1 MKTVNKLSVFIQS
14 VFLLI
19 SFILKLTFSVV
30 LCGIPLV
37 LLIEWCFPDYV
48 HILNKEITDKTIINL
63 IENKKFDEAIW
74 LIDKKENSIN
84 SFSRNT
90 YFKIKSYEIEAQMAV
105 GNFKAAESCIEK
117 VDSITCILNRIDN
130 KTHSFPLFSDIQK
143 ARLYFKM
150 NDHARVQKL
159 CKKYYYSSN
168 RYEKKYID
176 LLSEGDYSED
186 EVKELAKAII
196 DQLKIIYIRSVA
208 STDYNKGRELFRH
221 EISISRNNPRR
232 KLDLYLNYSINAL
245 KVDSIDDIR
254 EGYSYIKS
262 IVEKKEDYLYTP
274 NFLLNYITL
283 SSYLNDSLNMNK
295 VLSSVEDGIKAN
307 YSTQELGYYEMMSKC
322 IPFWDSEGDYDKS
335 INALKRQSEFFRN
348 MIHRNFLFYGEGQ
361 RENIYYLYKSALES
375 SFTHLQFDSS
385 PKAAKIAYDNALFI
399 KGLLLRSSEQI
410 LNAVVG
416 SNNQSIISLYNDLIS
431 MKKELVEY
439 QVLGGI
445 INKYRISKL
454 KSKIEKTEQQ
464 LSNACYK
471 YRILSEQQNF
481 SYDETRAKLD
491 KNEACIEF
499 IMDEKGYYYALIGR
513 SGFKYPRVVK
523 LFSSDYMQEK
533 FDEDIY
539 KNSEFSEK
547 MLGNIIPYLNG
558 ITTIYY
564 SPVGELYKISFDAL
578 LYNKKYLLDNYN
590 LIRVSSTSDIKNDM
604 EYSYKTATIMGN
616 IRYSATDSLII
627 AHAESSIRSAEHNNY
642 LLPLGNEEIFDVCE
656 MLEGKGLKVHLYT
669 RLDASEEMLKSLSG
683 KSTDIIHLSTHG
695 FYDPSYSSYPMRN
708 SGVFLAG
715 ANRKW
720 YYNSEVKTKEDGIL
734 TADEISLLNL
744 SGCSLVAL
752 SACETG
758 LGNIDNNEGVFGLQ
772 RAFKLAGVQSLILS
786 LWKVDTEAT
795 SLFMTN
801 FYKEWVISNNM
812 SESFRKAKL
821 IVRKEFPDPYYWSGF
836 VLVDA
841 LN

>member
-1 MKTVNKLSVFIQS
+1 MKFLKNISIFIYA
-14 VFLLI
+14 VITFI
-19 SFILKLTFSVV
+19 GFILKISLSLVI
-30 LCGIPLV
+30 CGVPLI
-37 LLIEWCFPDYV
+37 LLLEWCFPDYV

-74 LIDKKENSIN
+74 LIEKKENSIN
-84 SFSRNT
+84 SFPRNT
-90 YFKIKSYEIEAQMAV
+90 YLKIKSYEIEAQMAV
-105 GNFKAAESCIEK
+105 GNFNAAENCIEK
-117 VDSITCILNRIDN
+117 VDSIINVMNKEDN
-130 KTHSFPLFSDIQK
+130 KTYYFPMFYDIQK

-150 NDHARVQKL
+150 NDHDRVQRL
-159 CKKYYYSSN
+159 CEKYYYSSN
-168 RYEKKYID
+168 KFEQKYID
-176 LLSEGDYSED
+176 LLLEGDCGED
-186 EVKELAKAII
+186 EAKALAKAII

-208 STDYNKGRELFRH
+208 STDYIKGREFFRH
-221 EISISRNNPRR
+221 EISISQSNPRK

-245 KVDSIDDIR
+245 RVDSIDDIR

-262 IVEKKEDYLYTP
+262 VVEKNQNYLYTP

-283 SSYLNDSLNMNK
+283 SSYLNDSLNMKK
-295 VLSSVEDGIKAN
+295 VLSFIEDGTKAN
-307 YSTQELGYYEMMSKC
+307 YGTQELGYYEMMSKC
-322 IPFWDSEGDYDKS
+322 IPFWDSEGEYDKS

-348 MIHRNFLFYGEGQ
+348 MIHRNFLFYGEEQ

-375 SFTHLQFDSS
+375 SFTHLQFDIS

-399 KGLLLRSSEQI
+399 KGLLLRSSEQL
-410 LNAVVG
+410 LNAVVS
-416 SNNQSIISLYNDLIS
+416 SNDQSVISLYNDLIS
-431 MKKELVEY
+431 MKKEQVEY
-439 QVLGGI
+439 EVLGGI
-445 INKYRISKL
+445 INKYRLSKL

-513 SGFKYPRVVK
+513 SGFKYPQVVK
-523 LFSSDYMQEK
+523 LFSSDYIKEK
-533 FDEDIY
+533 LGDDIY

-547 MLGNIIPYLNG
+547 ILGNIIPYLNG

-578 LYNKKYLLDNYN
+578 SYKSKYLLDDYN
-590 LIRVSSTSDIKNDM
+590 LIRVSSTFEIKNNM

-627 AHAESSIRSAEHNNY
+627 AHTESSIRSAGHNNY
-642 LLPLGNEEIFDVCE
+642 LLPLGNEEIYDVCE
-656 MLEGKGLKVHLYT
+656 MLEGKGLKVNLYI
-669 RLDASEEMLKSLSG
+669 RLDASEDMLKSLSG
-683 KSTDIIHLSTHG
+683 RTTDIIHLSTHG
-695 FYDPSYSSYPMRN
+695 FYDSSYSSYPMRN
-708 SGVFLAG
+708 SGIFLAG

-720 YYNSEVKTKEDGIL
+720 YYKSEVKTKEDGIL

-758 LGNIDNNEGVFGLQ
+758 LGDIDNNEGVFGLQ

-795 SLFMTN
+795 TLFMIN
-801 FYKEWVISNNM
+801 FYKEWVTSNNM